1 MLFSELLKP
10 LKINYG
16 IENMPFL
23 QKMLVKVSE
32 DKTYR
37 GLKILHNIP
46 LCLNTLLKI
55 EPLIVGGA
63 EVVIT
68 NPHFFTPDRKT
79 LSLLKTVDISVELA
93 HHKISDDFDYVLDAA
108 GNFKSLI
115 TPRRGAAELTQSG
128 VDIYSDPQLRYPILN
143 IDNSKIKT
151 LETCLGTGDGLIR
164 GLNFFVG
171 DAFHHKAFVLFG
183 YGKVGRG
190 SARQLAK
197 YTNKILIVDSDDQ
210 ACERATQDGFFALHS
225 SDKNPIN
232 RAIKSSYAT
241 ITATGVKNL
250 ISDFYNPDYFKNK
263 LLVNIG
269 VDDEYGPAFK
279 NNEVL
284 NDKRGVNFALED
296 PTLLKYMDPV
306 FYAHNFAIDLFET
319 RHFEAGIHSFPKD
332 IDDAIMAQ
340 WKEIFH
346 ENLG

>member
-1 MLFSELLKP
+1 MIFSELLEP

-16 IENMPFL
+16 VENMPFL

-32 DKTYR
+32 EKTYR

-63 EVVIT
+63 EVIIT

-79 LSLLKTVDISVELA
+79 LSLLKTADISVELD
-93 HHKISDDFDYVLDAA
+93 HHKIADDFDYVLDAA
-108 GNFKSLI
+108 GDFKSLI

-128 VDIYSDPQLRYPILN
+128 VAIYSDPALRYPILN
-143 IDNSKIKT
+143 IDNSSIKT
-151 LETCLGTGDGLIR
+151 LEACLGTGEGLIR
-164 GLNFFVG
+164 GLDFFVG
-171 DAFHHKAFVLFG
+171 DVFHHKAFVLFG

-190 SARQLAK
+190 AAKQLAK
-197 YTNKILIVDSDDQ
+197 YTQQIVVIDSDDH
-210 ACERATQDGFFALHS
+210 ACERATRDGFFTLHS
-225 SDKNPIN
+225 SDKIAID
-232 RAIKSSYAT
+232 RAVKSAYAT
-241 ITATGVKNL
+241 ITATGFKNL
-250 ISDFYNPDYFKNK
+250 VSNSYDPAHFKNK

-284 NDKRGVNFALED
+284 NGKRGVNFALQD

-306 FYAHNFAIDLFET
+306 FYAHNFAIDLLET
-319 RHFEAGIHSFPKD
+319 RHFEPGIHAFPKD
-332 IDDAIMAQ
+332 IDESIMTQ
-340 WKEIFH
+340 WQEIFH
-346 ENLG
+346 ENT